1 MCLLIVVKKSHQEAN
16 PEQSV
21 WHEARFSDLIAD
33 IVASS
38 REGCELG
45 AELAKKLL
53 RTRVLRSKRLQ
64 KLVKRQARLGNITV
78 LDKTLNTSSIE
89 LSLNENLHLDYE
101 AIQKYSQLLITV
113 RRNARIARRT
123 MRQTKNKLRNLADQ
137 LRQAMTYR
145 GERPL
150 RIQGVPGD
158 VRSARDRRRAM
169 DEVEKAINDYAII
182 REIAGYLNKMSVL
195 YPMYNEY
202 VQRLES
208 GETEC

>member
-1 MCLLIVVKKSHQEAN
+1 M
-16 PEQSV
+16 
-21 WHEARFSDLIAD
+21 
-33 IVASS
+33 
-38 REGCELG
+38 EL
-45 AELAKKLL
+45 K
-53 RTRVLRSKRLQ
+53 TRVLRSKRLQ
-64 KLVKRQARLGNITV
+64 KLVKRQARLGNLTV

-89 LSLNENLHLDYE
+89 LSLNENLHLGYE
-101 AIQKYSQLLITV
+101 TIQKYSQLLIKV
-113 RRNARIARRT
+113 RRNARIARQT

-137 LRQAMTYR
+137 LRQDMTYR

-150 RIQGVPGD
+150 RSQGVPGD
-158 VRSARDRRRAM
+158 ARSARDRRRAM

-202 VQRLES
+202 VQKLAS